1 MRTFTP
7 RAFAAV
13 FGLSLAFLA
22 FPVKE
27 AHADDASVN
36 VGSAQFAEPPPNQQ
50 PQPIASSRPSDG
62 RPTQSSFASDGLIAQ
77 EPELRRSPFRL
88 SLGPMGVTTG
98 KGFGYGVGIGMD
110 LGNGSVGGRLS
121 AAWLRGEGTNSD
133 GSSRPT
139 GDAIG
144 HYSGEITLDP
154 HKRGPLHPILGL
166 GFGFLHISR
175 PDASGFAGMGTARF
189 ALEYALGLEDAD
201 VRIGGSVIGG
211 LIGPVDSDVKDL
223 RAYVMPGAHVAI
235 GF

>member
-1 MRTFTP
+1 MRTT
-7 RAFAAV
+7 RRI
-13 FGLSLAFLA
+13 GLVTGVLPLAMILGA
-22 FPVKE
+22 TE

-36 VGSAQFAEPPPNQQ
+36 VGPNGEFANPPQNQQ
-50 PQPIASSRPSDG
+50 PQPVASSS
-62 RPTQSSFASDGLIAQ
+62 TTSSSATVAGDGLIAQ

-98 KGFGYGVGIGMD
+98 KGFGYGVGLGMD

-144 HYSGEITLDP
+144 HYSGEITLDV
-154 HKRGPLHPILGL
+154 HKRGPVHPVLGL

-175 PDASGFAGMGTARF
+175 PDASGFAGMGTARL
-189 ALEYALGLEDAD
+189 ALEYALGLDDAD

-211 LIGPVDSDVKDL
+211 LVGPVDSDVKDL

>member
-1 MRTFTP
+1 MRTSSAP
-7 RAFAAV
+7 RALAAI
-13 FGLSLAFLA
+13 FGLSLLA
-22 FPVKE
+22 LPLKE

-50 PQPIASSRPSDG
+50 QPQPIASSRPTPS
-62 RPTQSSFASDGLIAQ
+62 SSFASDGLIAQ

-166 GFGFLHISR
+166 GFGLLHISR
-175 PDASGFAGMGTARF
+175 PDTSGFAGMGTARF